1 MENEDNTLGKLLPV
15 GSVVYLRNGTIKL
28 VILAIGQLLS
38 SDSGEDELPTFYDY
52 LAGIYPQ
59 GFDETHKY
67 YFNQTDIDNVVFTG
81 LSDEESDRY
90 QEVVRE
96 WKVDNRSEY
105 KEKESQDL
113 SDEQEQPKG
122 FGF

>member
-1 MENEDNTLGKLLPV
+1 MENEDNVLEKLLPV
-15 GSVVYLRNGTIKL
+15 GSVVYLKNGTVKL

-38 SDSGEDELPTFYDY
+38 SDSEKDELPTFYDY

-67 YFNQTDIDNVVFTG
+67 YFNQADIDSVVFIG

-90 QEVVRE
+90 QEVVSE
-96 WKVDNRSEY
+96 WKVNNKNEY
-105 KEKESQDL
+105 KDKESRDL
-113 SDEQEQPKG
+113 SDEQEKSKD